1 MTKDDLRAK
10 HPDLYQSVLDDG
22 RALGVAEGNDQG
34 KKIGFAEGEK
44 AGAEKERQRIK
55 DVRAQ
60 LLPGHDALIEEMVAD
75 GKTTGAEAA
84 VRILSAEKGRMEEMA
99 KAMAASAV
107 PPVPPVADDGGKP
120 QDTFEAAVDRLMA
133 EGMSKG
139 KAMAKVAQEKPE
151 LHRDYIARANQ
162 RAE

>member
-1 MTKDDLRAK
+1 MNKEELRAK

-22 RALGVAEGNDQG
+22 RALGVAEGNEQG
-34 KKIGFAEGEK
+34 EKTGFAKGEA

-60 LLPGHDALIEEMVAD
+60 LLPGHDALIEEMVSD

-99 KAMAASAV
+99 KKIAASAV
-107 PPVPPVADDGGKP
+107 PPVPPATDAGEKTK
-120 QDTFEAAVDRLMA
+120 DTFEAAVDRLMA
-133 EGMSKG
+133 EGMSRG
-139 KAMAKVAQEKPE
+139 KAMAKVAQEHPD
-151 LHRDYIARANQ
+151 LHKDFIARANQ